1 MLTLF
6 FYWGRVLL
14 DRACPCRAVA
24 VDGRDDCPF
33 LPPRRSP
40 AAENADRAV
49 RDRLAGALRAR
60 GYRDRQIE
68 RYFEEERKRQ
78 EAVELRRLACTERL
92 LTCSSFLEQR
102 DEVRSCR
109 GRS

>member
-1 MLTLF
+1 MDGTTAPSCRP
-6 FYWGRVLL
+6 G
-14 DRACPCRAVA
+14 DR
-24 VDGRDDCPF
+24 
-33 LPPRRSP
+33 PRPRTPTEPSATGWP
-40 AAENADRAV
+40 
-49 RDRLAGALRAR
+49 RAR